1 MSCCPGLHQTSVKFG
16 PAPARSCL
24 IDKGAMPRWPKS
36 SSREL
41 YNAER
46 WRSPAA
52 GSGSDKGAD
61 AVGSQVQCFVRRPAT
76 ISAQVWNSP
85 GFSLARSEMIS
96 GTATPM

>member
-46 WRSPAA
+46 VALGAAESGSEARADA
-52 GSGSDKGAD
+52 GSRRLHAL
-61 AVGSQVQCFVRRPAT
+61 VRRGM
-76 ISAQVWNSP
+76 Q
-85 GFSLARSEMIS
+85 
-96 GTATPM
+96 